1 MSNSEYSRIFL
12 LRRKLVEGK
21 TGLGRST
28 IYKLISE
35 GEFPPPIKL
44 TTNGA
49 VAWKSNEIDDWIQE
63 RISQSKAWESPDK
76 AEKRSEKQPLLNN
89 TSVDKELP

>member
-1 MSNSEYSRIFL
+1 MSNSQYSQIFL
-12 LRRKLVEGK
+12 LRRKLVEGR

-35 GEFPPPIKL
+35 GDFPSPIKL

-49 VAWKSNEIDDWIQE
+49 VAWKSNEIDEWIKE
-63 RISQSKAWESPDK
+63 RISQTKAWERPSKTDARLKEP
-76 AEKRSEKQPLLNN
+76 PLLNN
-89 TSVDKELP
+89 TQDNEELS